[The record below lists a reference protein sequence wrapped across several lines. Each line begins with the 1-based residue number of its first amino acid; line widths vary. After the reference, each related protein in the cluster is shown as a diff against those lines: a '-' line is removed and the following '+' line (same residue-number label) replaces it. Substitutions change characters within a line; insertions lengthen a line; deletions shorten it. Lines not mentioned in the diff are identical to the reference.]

1 MSGSLPLLS
10 WDLHF
15 LSLLFPIL
23 VSHFCH
29 FLLLSYIHFFLTWFP
44 FSGFLLKGQKFLLYY
59 HHLTL
64 SLIPVILFLSSS
76 CCSIF
81 NWLNTFLS
89 FWSLTSISVLFSSA
103 HSWIIGI
110 AFNIKFCNWGP
121 FTSKLLLVR
130 YMLTIYIISI
140 LLYSFSLT
148 LRLLRYILPSWS
160 SFLICSTLL
169 ILLTVFSMVYFTSW
183 NTVVL
188 QNINR
193 LFSFS
198 SFNTKGS
205 SLQVSIFF
213 LTAAFWFTLNLAVL
227 VNIVLLYSPLSS
239 EFGLI
244 FFLNLSLFDCLT
256 FLLFDFRVFFFV
268 CTFLYLSLAYVI

>member
-1 MSGSLPLLS
+1 
-10 WDLHF
+10 
-15 LSLLFPIL
+15 
-23 VSHFCH
+23 
-29 FLLLSYIHFFLTWFP
+29 
-44 FSGFLLKGQKFLLYY
+44 
-59 HHLTL
+59 
-64 SLIPVILFLSSS
+64 
-76 CCSIF
+76 
-81 NWLNTFLS
+81 
-89 FWSLTSISVLFSSA
+89 
-103 HSWIIGI
+103 
-110 AFNIKFCNWGP
+110 
-121 FTSKLLLVR
+121 
-130 YMLTIYIISI
+130 MLTIYITSI

-148 LRLLRYILPSWS
+148 TFTVYS
-160 SFLICSTLL
+160 SFLIFVSDMFYFVDFANC
-169 ILLTVFSMVYFTSW
+169 VFNGLFHFLKYCC
-183 NTVVL
+183 VL

-244 FFLNLSLFDCLT
+244 SFLNLSLFDCLT

-268 CTFLYLSLAYVI
+268 CILLYLSLAYVI